1 MTYFGAEAISDD
13 FAEINNFRVAT
24 HPGFPQTTGVP
35 REHNR
40 GSALS
45 KGPVVCSGCSTWNT
59 SRICERWIAQRC
71 KDAELC
77 STWNSSRETN
87 TAAFQVAPFP
97 EESSQ
102 IIELEARSGMFHVE
116 HYHRTYLDDAL
127 PRRLAKCSTWN
138 IESVLPE
145 GPELLIH

>member
-1 MTYFGAEAISDD
+1 MEHFG
-13 FAEINNFRVAT
+13 
-24 HPGFPQTTGVP
+24 
-35 REHNR
+35 
-40 GSALS
+40 
-45 KGPVVCSGCSTWNT
+45 
-59 SRICERWIAQRC
+59 ICERWIAQRC